1 MEKEMETMTQNAP
14 EFKVL
19 QSIAFLAVVLQ
30 SSLLYTMN
38 QGHIL
43 LEQSLIMGM
52 LFNLAKFSAPA
63 FIFIVGF
70 HLIRQYTKQMVY
82 TEYLY
87 EKTTYLLAPY
97 FFWSV
102 VYLFTTNQV
111 VTVQSGIKSLFLGTA
126 APHLWYVIMM
136 FQIHLLFPLLCGLFY
151 WFQKRTH
158 NQQDIYRYMAV
169 FASMYFLLMWYSS
182 HYIFNG
188 EVLTRSTVLHYTDR
202 SFFFYSFYF
211 VMGGIAAVALQAWR
225 LFVMKHIPLIT
236 ILFFILFLFINYEL
250 FSFYGVDSIHLTVST
265 YLKPSMFLYIVCEIL
280 ILYVLSIMIV
290 QRRGLLYKTLR
301 FIGNY
306 TYGAYLA
313 HFFFLQLIT
322 KLLSLFTL
330 QANTILYSLSLFLL
344 TVTFSIIT
352 MVICSTVPFHTWI
365 TGPSPTPVLKWPTLI
380 PLLSLVRSKK

>member
-1 MEKEMETMTQNAP
+1 MTQSAP

-38 QGHIL
+38 QGNVL

-70 HLIRQYTKQMVY
+70 HLIRQYTKQLVY
-82 TEYLY
+82 KEYIY
-87 EKTTYLLAPY
+87 EKATHLLIPY
-97 FFWSV
+97 FFWSIL
-102 VYLFTTNQV
+102 YLVTTNDV
-111 VTVQSGIKSLFLGTA
+111 ITLQSGIKSLLLGTA

-136 FQIHLLFPLLCGLFY
+136 FQIHLLFPLLCTLFY
-151 WFQKRTH
+151 WFQKRTE
-158 NQQDIYRYMAV
+158 NKKDIYKYMTI
-169 FASMYFLLMWYSS
+169 FACLYFFLMWYSS

-188 EVLTRSTVLHYTDR
+188 EKLTSSTILHYTDR

-211 VMGGIAAVALQAWR
+211 VMGGIAAVALQTWR
-225 LFVMKHIPLIT
+225 IFVIKHIPLIT

-250 FSFYGVDSIHLTVST
+250 FSFYGANSIHLTVST
-265 YLKPSMFLYIVCEIL
+265 YLKPSMFLYIVCEIM
-280 ILYVLSIMIV
+280 ILYVLSITIV
-290 QRRGLLYKTLR
+290 KRRGLLYKTLK

-313 HFFFLQLIT
+313 HFFFLHIGT
-322 KLLSLFTL
+322 KFLSLFAL
-330 QANTILYSLSLFLL
+330 QENTIVYSLLLFS
-344 TVTFSIIT
+344 VTAVLSIFT
-352 MVICSTVPFHTWI
+352 MVICSTLPFHTWV
-365 TGPSPTPVLKWPTLI
+365 TGPSPTTNMKWAKIAIRKNHEKVFKPYI
-380 PLLSLVRSKK
+380 

>member
-1 MEKEMETMTQNAP
+1 MTQSAP

-38 QGHIL
+38 QGNVL

-70 HLIRQYTKQMVY
+70 HLIRQYTKQLVY
-82 TEYLY
+82 KEYIY
-87 EKTTYLLAPY
+87 EKATHLLIPY
-97 FFWSV
+97 FFWSIL
-102 VYLFTTNQV
+102 YLVTTNDVITLQ
-111 VTVQSGIKSLFLGTA
+111 GGLKSLLLGTA

-136 FQIHLLFPLLCGLFY
+136 FQIHLLFPLLCTLFY
-151 WFQKRTH
+151 WFQKRTE
-158 NQQDIYRYMAV
+158 NKKDIYKYMTI
-169 FASMYFLLMWYSS
+169 FACLYFFLMWYSS

-188 EVLTRSTVLHYTDR
+188 EKLTSSTILHYTDR

-211 VMGGIAAVALQAWR
+211 VMGGIAAVALQTWR
-225 LFVMKHIPLIT
+225 IFVMKHIPLIT

-250 FSFYGVDSIHLTVST
+250 FSFYGANSIHLTVST
-265 YLKPSMFLYIVCEIL
+265 YLKPSMFLYIVCEIM

-290 QRRGLLYKTLR
+290 KRRGLLYKTLK

-313 HFFFLQLIT
+313 HFFFLHIGT
-322 KLLSLFTL
+322 KFLSLFAL
-330 QANTILYSLSLFLL
+330 QENTIVYSLLLFS
-344 TVTFSIIT
+344 VTAVLSIFT
-352 MVICSTVPFHTWI
+352 MVICSTLPFHTWV
-365 TGPSPTPVLKWPTLI
+365 TGPSPMTNMKWAKIAIRKNHEKVFKPYI
-380 PLLSLVRSKK
+380 

>member
-1 MEKEMETMTQNAP
+1 MTQSAP

-38 QGHIL
+38 QGNVL

-70 HLIRQYTKQMVY
+70 HLIRQYTKQLVY
-82 TEYLY
+82 TEYIY
-87 EKTTYLLAPY
+87 EKAAHLLIPY
-97 FFWSV
+97 FFWSIL
-102 VYLFTTNQV
+102 YLLTTNDIITIQG
-111 VTVQSGIKSLFLGTA
+111 GIKSLLLGTA

-136 FQIHLLFPLLCGLFY
+136 FQIHLLFPLLCTLFY
-151 WFQKRTH
+151 WFQKRTE
-158 NQQDIYRYMAV
+158 NKKDIYKYMTI
-169 FASMYFLLMWYSS
+169 FACLYFLLMWYSS

-188 EVLTRSTVLHYTDR
+188 EKLTSSTILHYTDR

-211 VMGGIAAVALQAWR
+211 VMGGIAAVALKTWR
-225 LFVMKHIPLIT
+225 IFTMKHIPLIT

-250 FSFYGVDSIHLTVST
+250 FSFYGANSIHLTVST
-265 YLKPSMFLYIVCEIL
+265 YLKPSMFLYIVCEII

-290 QRRGLLYKTLR
+290 KRRGLLYKTLK

-313 HFFFLQLIT
+313 HLFFLHIST
-322 KLLSLFTL
+322 KFLSLSAL
-330 QANTILYSLSLFLL
+330 QENTILYSLLLFS
-344 TVTFSIIT
+344 VTAVLSIFT
-352 MVICSTVPFHTWI
+352 MVICSTLPFHIWI
-365 TGPSPTPVLKWPTLI
+365 TGPSPTTNMKWIKIAIRKNHEKVFKPYL
-380 PLLSLVRSKK
+380 

>member
-1 MEKEMETMTQNAP
+1 MTQSAP

-38 QGHIL
+38 QGNVL

-70 HLIRQYTKQMVY
+70 HLIRHYTKQLVY
-82 TEYLY
+82 KEYIS
-87 EKTTYLLAPY
+87 EKATHLLIPY
-97 FFWSV
+97 FFWSIL
-102 VYLFTTNQV
+102 YLLTTNDLITLQG
-111 VTVQSGIKSLFLGTA
+111 GIKSLLLGTA

-136 FQIHLLFPLLCGLFY
+136 FQIHLLFPLLCTLFY
-151 WFQKRTH
+151 WFQKRTE
-158 NQQDIYRYMAV
+158 NKKDIYKYMTF
-169 FASMYFLLMWYSS
+169 FACLYFLLMWFSS

-188 EVLTRSTVLHYTDR
+188 EKLTSSTILHYTDR
-202 SFFFYSFYF
+202 SFLFYSFYF
-211 VMGGIAAVALQAWR
+211 VMGGIAAVALKTWR

-250 FSFYGVDSIHLTVST
+250 FSFYGANSIHLTVST
-265 YLKPSMFLYIVCEIL
+265 YLKPSMFLYIVCEII

-290 QRRGLLYKTLR
+290 QRRGFLYKTLR

-313 HFFFLQLIT
+313 HLFFLQLCT
-322 KLLSLFTL
+322 KFLSLFTL
-330 QANTILYSLSLFLL
+330 QENTILYSLLLFVL
-344 TVTFSIIT
+344 TAIISIST
-352 MVICSTVPFHTWI
+352 MVICSTIPFHTWI
-365 TGPSPTPVLKWPTLI
+365 TGPSPTTKMKWTK
-380 PLLSLVRSKK
+380 VVFRKNHKKLFKPYI

>member
-1 MEKEMETMTQNAP
+1 MTQNAP

-38 QGHIL
+38 QGNIT
-43 LEQSLIMGM
+43 LEHSLIIGM

-82 TEYLY
+82 TEYIY
-87 EKTTYLLAPY
+87 EKTAHLIAPY
-97 FFWSV
+97 FFWSI
-102 VYLFTTNQV
+102 VYLFIANQV
-111 VTVQSGIKSLFLGTA
+111 VTMEGALKGLFLGTA

-136 FQIHLLFPLLCGLFY
+136 FQIHLLFPLLCTLFY
-151 WFQKRTH
+151 WFKQRTH
-158 NQQDIYRYMAV
+158 NQQDIYKYMV
-169 FASMYFLLMWYSS
+169 IFATLYFLLMWYSS

-188 EVLTRSTVLHYTDR
+188 EKLTSSAILQYTDR

-211 VMGGIAAVALQAWR
+211 VMGGIAAVALKAWR
-225 LFVMKHIPLIT
+225 AFVTKHIPLFT
-236 ILFFILFLFINYEL
+236 ILFFILFLYINYEL

-265 YLKPSMFLYIVCEIL
+265 YLKPSMFLYIVCEIF

-290 QRRGLLYKTLR
+290 QRRGTLYKTLH
-301 FIGNY
+301 FIGSY

-313 HFFFLQLIT
+313 HFFFLHLST
-322 KLLSLFTL
+322 KLLSLFTI
-330 QANTILYSLSLFLL
+330 QANTILYSLLLFLM
-344 TVTFSIIT
+344 TATFSIIT
-352 MVICSTVPFHTWI
+352 MVICSTIPFHTWI
-365 TGPSPTPVLKWPTLI
+365 IGPSPAPAIKWPTLVPLR
-380 PLLSLVRSKK
+380 PLLRSKK

>member
-1 MEKEMETMTQNAP
+1 MKQSAP

-38 QGHIL
+38 QGNVL

-70 HLIRQYTKQMVY
+70 HLIGHYTKQLVY
-82 TEYLY
+82 KEYIS
-87 EKTTYLLAPY
+87 EKATHLLIPY
-97 FFWSV
+97 FFWSIL
-102 VYLFTTNQV
+102 YLLTTNDMITLQG
-111 VTVQSGIKSLFLGTA
+111 GIKSLLLGTA

-136 FQIHLLFPLLCGLFY
+136 FQIHLLFPLLCTLFY
-151 WFQKRTH
+151 WFQKRTT
-158 NQQDIYRYMAV
+158 NKKDIYTYMTF
-169 FASMYFLLMWYSS
+169 FACLYFLLMWFSS

-188 EVLTRSTVLHYTDR
+188 EKLTSSTILHYTDR
-202 SFFFYSFYF
+202 SFLFYSFYF
-211 VMGGIAAVALQAWR
+211 VMGGIAAVALKTWR

-250 FSFYGVDSIHLTVST
+250 FSFYGANSIHLTVST
-265 YLKPSMFLYIVCEIL
+265 YLKPSMFLYIVCEIM
-280 ILYVLSIMIV
+280 ILYVLSITIV
-290 QRRGLLYKTLR
+290 QRRGFLYKTLR

-313 HFFFLQLIT
+313 HFFFLQLCT
-322 KLLSLFTL
+322 QFLSLFTL
-330 QANTILYSLSLFLL
+330 QENTILYSLLLFVL
-344 TVTFSIIT
+344 TAAISIST
-352 MVICSTVPFHTWI
+352 MVICSTLPFHIWI
-365 TGPSPTPVLKWPTLI
+365 TGPSPTKSIKWAKIALRKNHEKLFKPYI
-380 PLLSLVRSKK
+380 

>member
-1 MEKEMETMTQNAP
+1 MTQNAP

-38 QGHIL
+38 QGNTL
-43 LEQSLIMGM
+43 LEQSLIIGM

-70 HLIRQYTKQMVY
+70 HLIRQYTKQLVY
-82 TEYLY
+82 KEYIY
-87 EKTTYLLAPY
+87 EKTAHLLAPY
-97 FFWSV
+97 LFWSII
-102 VYLFTTNQV
+102 YLFTTTES
-111 VTVQSGIKSLFLGTA
+111 VTVQSGIKNLLLGTA
-126 APHLWYVIMM
+126 ALHLWYVIMM
-136 FQIHLLFPLLCGLFY
+136 FQIHLLFPLLCTLFY

-158 NQQDIYRYMAV
+158 NQHDIYKYMTA
-169 FASMYFLLMWYSS
+169 FSIIYFLLMWYSS

-188 EVLTRSTVLHYTDR
+188 ERLTSSAILHYTDR
-202 SFFFYSFYF
+202 SFLFYSFYF
-211 VMGGIAAVALQAWR
+211 VMGGIAAVALPAWR
-225 LFVMKHIPLIT
+225 LFVMKHMPLIT

-280 ILYVLSIMIV
+280 ILYALSIMIV
-290 QRRGLLYKTLR
+290 QRRGALYKTLR
-301 FIGNY
+301 FIGSY

-322 KLLSLFTL
+322 KLLSLFTI
-330 QANTILYSLSLFLL
+330 QANTIVYSLLLFLL
-344 TVTFSIIT
+344 TAIFSIII
-352 MVICSTVPFHTWI
+352 MVICSTIPLHTWI
-365 TGPSPTPVLKWPTLI
+365 AGPSPAPFLKWPTLI
-380 PLLSLVRSKK
+380 PLLPLLRSKK

>member
-1 MEKEMETMTQNAP
+1 MTQNAP

-38 QGHIL
+38 QGNIV

-70 HLIRQYTKQMVY
+70 HLIRQYTKQIVY
-82 TEYLY
+82 KEYIY
-87 EKTTYLLAPY
+87 EKTAHLLSPY
-97 FFWSV
+97 FFWSIL
-102 VYLFTTNQV
+102 YLFTTNQV
-111 VTVQSGIKSLFLGTA
+111 VTWHGGIKSLLLGTA

-136 FQIHLLFPLLCGLFY
+136 FQIHLLFPLLCTLFY
-151 WFQKRTH
+151 WFQRRTH
-158 NQQDIYRYMAV
+158 NQHDTYRYMAI
-169 FASMYFLLMWYSS
+169 FAIIYFLLMWYSS

-188 EVLTRSTVLHYTDR
+188 EQLTSSAILHYTDR
-202 SFFFYSFYF
+202 SFLFYSFYF
-211 VMGGIAAVALQAWR
+211 VMGGIAAVALKAWR
-225 LFVMKHIPLIT
+225 LFVTKHIPLIT

-250 FSFYGVDSIHLTVST
+250 FSFYGVNSIHLTVST

-290 QRRGLLYKTLR
+290 QRRGTLYKTLR

-313 HFFFLQLIT
+313 HYFFLQLIT
-322 KLLSLFTL
+322 KLLSLFTI
-330 QANTILYSLSLFLL
+330 QTSTILYSLLLFLL
-344 TVTFSIIT
+344 TATLSIIT
-352 MVICSTVPFHTWI
+352 MVICSILPFHTWI
-365 TGPSPTPVLKWPTLI
+365 TGPSPTSILKWPTLM
-380 PLLSLVRSKK
+380 PLLPLLRSKK

>member
-1 MEKEMETMTQNAP
+1 MTQSAP

-38 QGHIL
+38 QGNVL

-70 HLIRQYTKQMVY
+70 HLIRQYTKQLVY
-82 TEYLY
+82 KEYIY
-87 EKTTYLLAPY
+87 EKATHLLIPY
-97 FFWSV
+97 FFWSIL
-102 VYLFTTNQV
+102 YLVTTNDVITLQ
-111 VTVQSGIKSLFLGTA
+111 GGLKSLLLGTA

-136 FQIHLLFPLLCGLFY
+136 FQIHLLFPLLCTLFY
-151 WFQKRTH
+151 WFQKRTE
-158 NQQDIYRYMAV
+158 NKKDIYKYMTI
-169 FASMYFLLMWYSS
+169 FACLYFFLMWYSS

-188 EVLTRSTVLHYTDR
+188 EKLTSSTILHYTDR

-211 VMGGIAAVALQAWR
+211 VMGGIAAVALQTWR
-225 LFVMKHIPLIT
+225 IFVMKHIPLIT

-250 FSFYGVDSIHLTVST
+250 FSFYGANSIHLTVST
-265 YLKPSMFLYIVCEIL
+265 YLKPSMFLYIVCEIM

-290 QRRGLLYKTLR
+290 KRRGLLYKTLK

-313 HFFFLQLIT
+313 HFFFLHIGT
-322 KLLSLFTL
+322 KFLSLFAL
-330 QANTILYSLSLFLL
+330 QENTIVYSLLLFS
-344 TVTFSIIT
+344 VTAVLSIFT
-352 MVICSTVPFHTWI
+352 MVICSTLPFHTWV
-365 TGPSPTPVLKWPTLI
+365 TGPSPTTNMKWAKIAIRKNHEKVFKPYI
-380 PLLSLVRSKK
+380 

>member
-1 MEKEMETMTQNAP
+1 MTQSAP

-38 QGHIL
+38 QGSVL

-70 HLIRQYTKQMVY
+70 HLIRQYTKQLVY
-82 TEYLY
+82 KEYIY
-87 EKTTYLLAPY
+87 EKATHLLIPY
-97 FFWSV
+97 FFWSIL
-102 VYLFTTNQV
+102 YLVTTNDIITLQG
-111 VTVQSGIKSLFLGTA
+111 GIKNLLLGTA

-136 FQIHLLFPLLCGLFY
+136 FQIHLLFPLLCTLFY
-151 WFQKRTH
+151 WFQKRTE
-158 NQQDIYRYMAV
+158 NKKDIYKYMTI
-169 FASMYFLLMWYSS
+169 FACLYFFLMWYSS

-188 EVLTRSTVLHYTDR
+188 EKLTSSTILHYTDR

-211 VMGGIAAVALQAWR
+211 VMGGIAAVALQTWR
-225 LFVMKHIPLIT
+225 IFVMKHIPLIT

-250 FSFYGVDSIHLTVST
+250 FSFYGANSIHLTVST
-265 YLKPSMFLYIVCEIL
+265 YLKPSMFLYIVCEIM

-290 QRRGLLYKTLR
+290 KRRGLLYKTLK

-313 HFFFLQLIT
+313 HFFFLHIGT
-322 KLLSLFTL
+322 KFLSLFAL
-330 QANTILYSLSLFLL
+330 QENTIIYSLLLFS
-344 TVTFSIIT
+344 VTAVLSIFT
-352 MVICSTVPFHTWI
+352 MVICSTLPFHTWV
-365 TGPSPTPVLKWPTLI
+365 TGPSPTTNMKWAKIAIRKNHEKVFKPYI
-380 PLLSLVRSKK
+380 

>member
-1 MEKEMETMTQNAP
+1 MTQSAP

-38 QGHIL
+38 QGNVLI
-43 LEQSLIMGM
+43 EQSLIMGM

-70 HLIRQYTKQMVY
+70 HLIRQYTKQLVY
-82 TEYLY
+82 TEYIY
-87 EKTTYLLAPY
+87 EKAAHLLIPY
-97 FFWSV
+97 FFWSIL
-102 VYLFTTNQV
+102 YLLTTNDIITLQG
-111 VTVQSGIKSLFLGTA
+111 GIKSLLLGTA

-136 FQIHLLFPLLCGLFY
+136 FQIHLLFPLLCTLFY
-151 WFQKRTH
+151 WFQKRTE
-158 NQQDIYRYMAV
+158 NKKDIYKYMTI
-169 FASMYFLLMWYSS
+169 FACLYFLLMWYSS

-188 EVLTRSTVLHYTDR
+188 EKLTSSTILHYTDR

-211 VMGGIAAVALQAWR
+211 VMGGIATVALKTWR
-225 LFVMKHIPLIT
+225 IFTMKHIPLIT

-250 FSFYGVDSIHLTVST
+250 FSFYGANSIHLTVST
-265 YLKPSMFLYIVCEIL
+265 YLKPSMFLYIVCEII

-290 QRRGLLYKTLR
+290 KRRGLLYKTLK

-313 HFFFLQLIT
+313 HLFFLHIGT
-322 KLLSLFTL
+322 KFLSLFAL
-330 QANTILYSLSLFLL
+330 QENTILYSLLLFS
-344 TVTFSIIT
+344 VTAVLSIFT
-352 MVICSTVPFHTWI
+352 MVICSTLPFHIWI
-365 TGPSPTPVLKWPTLI
+365 TGPSPTTNMKWIKIAIRKNHEKVFKPYL
-380 PLLSLVRSKK
+380 

>member
-1 MEKEMETMTQNAP
+1 MEEEMESMTHNAP

-38 QGHIL
+38 QGNIT
-43 LEQSLIMGM
+43 LEHTLIIGM

-82 TEYLY
+82 TEYIY
-87 EKTTYLLAPY
+87 EKTAHLIAPY
-97 FFWSV
+97 FFWSI
-102 VYLFTTNQV
+102 VYLFTANQI
-111 VTVQSGIKSLFLGTA
+111 VTMGSALKGLLLGTA

-136 FQIHLLFPLLCGLFY
+136 FQIHLLFPLLCTLFY
-151 WFQKRTH
+151 WFKRRTQ
-158 NQQDIYRYMAV
+158 NQQDIYKYMV
-169 FASMYFLLMWYSS
+169 MFAILYFLLMWYSS

-188 EVLTRSTVLHYTDR
+188 EKLTSSAILQYTDR

-211 VMGGIAAVALQAWR
+211 VMGGIAAVALKAWR
-225 LFVMKHIPLIT
+225 AFVIKHIPLLT
-236 ILFFILFLFINYEL
+236 ILFFILFLYINYEL

-265 YLKPSMFLYIVCEIL
+265 YIKPSMFLYIVCEIF
-280 ILYVLSIMIV
+280 ILYALSITIV
-290 QRRGLLYKTLR
+290 QRRGALYKTLR

-313 HFFFLQLIT
+313 HFFFLQLSM
-322 KLLSLFTL
+322 KLLSLFIIE
-330 QANTILYSLSLFLL
+330 ANTIFYSVLLFLL
-344 TVTFSIIT
+344 TAAFSIIT
-352 MVICSTVPFHTWI
+352 MVICSAIPFHTWI
-365 TGPSPTPVLKWPTLI
+365 TGPSPALKWPTLM
-380 PLLSLVRSKK
+380 PLLPLLRNKK

>member
-1 MEKEMETMTQNAP
+1 MTQSAP

-38 QGHIL
+38 QGNVL

-70 HLIRQYTKQMVY
+70 HLIRQYTKQLVY
-82 TEYLY
+82 TEYIY
-87 EKTTYLLAPY
+87 EKAAHLLIPY
-97 FFWSV
+97 FFWSIL
-102 VYLFTTNQV
+102 YLLTTNDIITIQG
-111 VTVQSGIKSLFLGTA
+111 GIKSLLLGTA

-136 FQIHLLFPLLCGLFY
+136 FQIHLLFPLLCTLFY
-151 WFQKRTH
+151 WFQKRTE
-158 NQQDIYRYMAV
+158 NKKDIYKYMTI
-169 FASMYFLLMWYSS
+169 FACLYFLLMWYSS

-188 EVLTRSTVLHYTDR
+188 EKLTSSTILHYTDR

-211 VMGGIAAVALQAWR
+211 VMGGIAAVALKTWR
-225 LFVMKHIPLIT
+225 IFTMKHIPLIT

-250 FSFYGVDSIHLTVST
+250 FSFYGAISIHLTVST
-265 YLKPSMFLYIVCEIL
+265 YLKPSMFLYIVCEII

-290 QRRGLLYKTLR
+290 KRRGLLYKTLK

-313 HFFFLQLIT
+313 HLFFLHIST
-322 KLLSLFTL
+322 KFLSLFAL
-330 QANTILYSLSLFLL
+330 QENTILYSLLLFS
-344 TVTFSIIT
+344 VTAVLSIFT
-352 MVICSTVPFHTWI
+352 MVICSTLPFHIWI
-365 TGPSPTPVLKWPTLI
+365 TGPSPTTNMKWIKIAIRKNHEKVFKPYL
-380 PLLSLVRSKK
+380 